1 MDIAS
6 KLIDARKRK
15 GLTQQQLA
23 DLANITVRTIQ
34 RIERGESIPRA
45 YTLKTL
51 RAASKMSIKVRQN
64 TSYETND

>member
-1 MDIAS
+1 MDIAG
-6 KLIDARKRK
+6 KLVDARKRK
-15 GLTQQQLA
+15 GLTQEQLA

-34 RIERGESIPRA
+34 RIERGDSIPRA

-51 RAASKMSIKVRQN
+51 AAASKMSIKVRQN